1 MELELV
7 SVGLACADVVARPV
21 DALPERGKLTLIPQL
36 EIHLGGLAGV
46 TAAVYSALGGR
57 AAFIGA
63 LGTDGF
69 GDFVCGA
76 LASRG
81 VDMSHVKRV
90 DDRGTAATVVLVS
103 NDGERS
109 FLHHAGCSQSLVEE
123 DMDYT
128 FLRQVRHLHWGGPAV
143 TAGLDGP
150 PMGRVLEQAKKLGL
164 TTSMDTCYDGAGE
177 WLPRIEPALPH
188 LDIVM
193 SSLEEAQQ
201 YTGCREPEAIADFY
215 REYGPDTVM
224 VKLGE
229 QGMFVKDGKT
239 TVSLPAHRVDV
250 RDTTGAGDAACSG
263 FLYGYLRGWDT
274 ARSTR
279 FANAVGGLTVQ
290 VMGGA
295 EGVHS
300 MEEVVAFLEEHPIE
314 AQVRT

>member
-21 DALPERGKLTLIPQL
+21 DSLPERGKLSLIPQL

-63 LGTDGF
+63 LGMDGF
-69 GDFVCGA
+69 GDFVAGA
-76 LASRG
+76 LTNRG
-81 VDMSHVKRV
+81 VDVSHAKRV
-90 DDRGTAATVVLVS
+90 GDRGTAATVVLVS
-103 NDGERS
+103 DDGERS

-123 DMDYT
+123 DIDYD
-128 FLRQVRHLHWGGPAV
+128 FVRQARHLHWGGPAV

-164 TTSMDTCYDGAGE
+164 TTSMDTCYDGAGK

-193 SSLEEAQQ
+193 SSIEEAQQ
-201 YTGCREPEAIADFY
+201 YTGRHEPEEIADFY
-215 REYGPDTVM
+215 RDFGPDTAM
-224 VKLGE
+224 IKLGE
-229 QGMFVKDGKT
+229 QGMFVKNGSGAFC
-239 TVSLPAHRVDV
+239 VPAHRVEV

-274 ARSTR
+274 LRSAK
-279 FANAVGGLTVQ
+279 FANAVGGMTVQ
-290 VMGGA
+290 AMGGS

-300 MEEVVAFLEEHPIE
+300 LDEVIAFMNANPLEVH
-314 AQVRT
+314 VRT